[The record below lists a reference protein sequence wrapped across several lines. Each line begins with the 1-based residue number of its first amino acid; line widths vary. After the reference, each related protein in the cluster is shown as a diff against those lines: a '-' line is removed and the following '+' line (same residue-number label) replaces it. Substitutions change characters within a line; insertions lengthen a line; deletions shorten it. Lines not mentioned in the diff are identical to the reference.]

1 MSESGHRYL
10 YCWFDTEYTTLEI
23 DRARLLQVALI
34 VTDDELRPLPAP
46 PDGFPSELLR
56 PDGLSIFV
64 TAPPREDIS
73 DHVLENYQ
81 PLLERCA
88 KEGKSAGEVDDLL
101 ASYLDAYPETKHG
114 DIRMRPV
121 MAGNTIYPDYFLVR
135 RFLPRF
141 KERLNYR
148 MFDVS
153 TLKLE
158 WQYHY
163 RGAPFHKQDRADVLQ
178 QYYRGRGP
186 IEGNKH
192 DAYYDIQASMAELAY
207 YRTKTAMQEA
217 DS

>member
-1 MSESGHRYL
+1 M
-10 YCWFDTEYTTLEI
+10 
-23 DRARLLQVALI
+23 
-34 VTDDELRPLPAP
+34 
-46 PDGFPSELLR
+46 
-56 PDGLSIFV
+56 
-64 TAPPREDIS
+64 
-73 DHVLENYQ
+73 
-81 PLLERCA
+81 
-88 KEGKSAGEVDDLL
+88 DDLL
-101 ASYLDAYPETKHG
+101 ASYLDAYPETTHR

-135 RFLPRF
+135 KFLPRF

-178 QYYRGRGP
+178 QYYRGSGP

-207 YRTKTAMQEA
+207 YRTKTTMQGDGLVNLIDTRSDETVPLRLISSDDLDA
-217 DS
+217 WLASAPDSAARWVRASAFTAKPGSVCLVPAARRLD